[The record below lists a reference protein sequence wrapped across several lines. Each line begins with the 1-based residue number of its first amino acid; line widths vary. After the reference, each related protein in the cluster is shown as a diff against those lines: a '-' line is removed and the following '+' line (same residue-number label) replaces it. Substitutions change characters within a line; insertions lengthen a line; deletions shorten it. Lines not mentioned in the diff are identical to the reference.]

1 MLKIIATGPESSGKT
16 TLCKALSEQFIIP
29 FSKEYAREFLTNL
42 EREYN
47 QNDLLAIAKGQL
59 ALEIKNHK
67 LHATKHKLSL
77 HDTDLIT
84 IKIWSEYK
92 FKSCADEI
100 VNLLKAYPANLY
112 ILMSPDIPWEPDPL
126 RENPSDRDQ
135 LLQIYEQELIELQIP
150 YFLVSGDIASR
161 LSRAIKI
168 INNFLS
174 LN

>member
-1 MLKIIATGPESSGKT
+1 MKIVITGPESSGKS
-16 TLCKALSEQFIIP
+16 TLFKALEKHYNLNGVAEF
-29 FSKEYAREFLTNL
+29 ARNFLSTTNGK
-42 EREYN
+42 YHMG
-47 QNDLLAIAKGQL
+47 DLLTIAKGQL
-59 ALEIKNHK
+59 NAELIKLEAADKF
-67 LHATKHKLSL
+67 LLC
-77 HDTDLIT
+77 DTDLLT